1 MTHTIE
7 DYNKE
12 KKAILDDIENIVK
25 CVNDLQ
31 NIISEPKFVNK
42 TIKKIVP
49 IKNNNGVHLYRD
61 NQIIDITND
70 TKFKDTDELVIVYSN
85 HSFIVCKED
94 VDPVP
99 FFASKEDKEMAM
111 QEFDKRCNN
120 SGEIYKWLDYDYERD
135 INTFSF
141 FSWDAEQSTK
151 KLISKNRF
159 PGIQLPENYYVPT
172 VNQLYL
178 IGLYQDEIDEIMPKI
193 NGKPLTKSTFND
205 TSYYLSSTESNEK
218 GVFYYMTGAQTIY
231 TLPAIHPISKDGLEY
246 YYVRPIKPL

>member
-12 KKAILDDIENIVK
+12 KKAILDDIDNIVK

-42 TIKKIVP
+42 TVKKIVP

-61 NQIIDITND
+61 NQIIDITDD
-70 TKFKDTDELVIVYSN
+70 TEFRDTDELVIVYSN

-94 VDPVP
+94 VEQVP
-99 FFASKEDKEMAM
+99 FFASKEDKKTAI
-111 QEFDKRCNN
+111 QEFDKRCSN
-120 SGEIYKWLDYDYERD
+120 SGEIHRWLDYNYERD
-135 INTFSF
+135 VNTFSF

-159 PGIQLPENYYVPT
+159 PGIQLPENSYIPT

-178 IGLYQDEIDEIMPKI
+178 IGLYQYEIDDIMPKI
-193 NGKPLTKSTFND
+193 NGNPLTKATYNVS
-205 TSYYLSSTESNEK
+205 SYYLSSTESNEK

-231 TLPAIHPISKDGLEY
+231 TLPALHPIVKDGLEY

>member
-1 MTHTIE
+1 MIHNIE

-12 KKAILDDIENIVK
+12 KQAILDDINNIVK
-25 CVNDLQ
+25 CVNDLPN
-31 NIISEPKFVNK
+31 NINEPKFVNK

-49 IKNNNGVHLYRD
+49 IKNNNGIHLYRD
-61 NQIIDITND
+61 NKIIDITDN
-70 TKFKDTDELVIVYSN
+70 TKFEDTDELVIIYSN

-94 VDPVP
+94 IEPVP
-99 FFASKEDKEMAM
+99 FFASEKDKEKAII
-111 QEFDKRCNN
+111 EFNERTSKENCFFR
-120 SGEIYKWLDYDYERD
+120 WLDYDYKRD

-141 FSWDAEQSTK
+141 FSWNAEKTTN
-151 KLISKNRF
+151 KLIGKNRF
-159 PGIQLPENYYVPT
+159 PGMQLPENYYVPT

-218 GVFYYMTGAQTIY
+218 GVFYYFTGAQTIY
-231 TLPAIHPISKDGLEY
+231 DLPAIHPITKDGLEY